1 MKRQFLKALWVVLM
15 SFTSTLH
22 AEDGNQRSA
31 LIIGLSEYG
40 YPGPSPLQGVPRDM
54 ESATKMAV
62 AMGIPKERIRFIR
75 NRDATKRHILQ
86 ALEQVADEQRD
97 GRAFVYYSGHGTRS
111 YDPIT
116 KNCVEGLL
124 TYDGQTIT
132 NSEFASALKNLT
144 QTSDKVI
151 VMLDACFSRG
161 VIQTTTR
168 SIASSIVGLTPKFSM
183 KTGGE
188 SAMCST
194 PVNTATR
201 GLFNEVTRLG
211 AIQENFVQ
219 IAAARENE
227 ASYDQA
233 EAGGLATQGI
243 RDCMLGAAKDLDRS
257 GAVSLEEIQQCAQ
270 AKIDKV
276 SRAANI
282 LPHHITVKGNRNLI
296 PVKVQKP
303 TEAPTV
309 AVVAEPVKV
318 PSVTAPVA
326 VAVTPEKP
334 PVLNV
339 EIPAPAKI
347 PSSVAGATPLPNQEI
362 TATSPVVNPV
372 KVKPPQKPIQTA
384 PTPPVPDAAAKP
396 IESPRPTTAEP
407 SPLPLPENKVL
418 ASLATLKDIESQ
430 RNPKRVVDVK
440 LARSSL
446 KIGKDA
452 LDLKIKSNHDG
463 YLYMV
468 LLGSDA
474 KSFYVL
480 FPNGLD
486 SENRVQAGKTMTFP
500 RPDWSIMANG
510 PEGRDQLLVMVSD
523 SPRKLDQLVMAAPSA
538 NEPFTYTLN
547 DISGRS
553 ALIDFLVGS
562 GVNGNSE
569 SFGAKLV
576 SIQEVK

>member
-1 MKRQFLKALWVVLM
+1 
-15 SFTSTLH
+15 
-22 AEDGNQRSA
+22 
-31 LIIGLSEYG
+31 
-40 YPGPSPLQGVPRDM
+40 M

-62 AMGIPKERIRFIR
+62 AMGIPKERIRFIQ
-75 NRDATKRHILQ
+75 NRDATKRNILQ
-86 ALEQVADEQRD
+86 ALERVADEQRD
-97 GRAFVYYSGHGTRS
+97 GRAFVYYSGHGTRG

-124 TYDGQTIT
+124 TYEGQTIT
-132 NSEFASALKNLT
+132 HSEFASTLKNLA

-161 VIQTTTR
+161 VIETTTR

-270 AKIDKV
+270 AKIDQV

-318 PSVTAPVA
+318 PSAAAPVA
-326 VAVTPEKP
+326 VAVTPAKP
-334 PVLNV
+334 PVVNV
-339 EIPAPAKI
+339 ETTAPGKT
-347 PSSVAGATPLPNQEI
+347 PSSVSVATPLPNQEI
-362 TATSPVVNPV
+362 PAISPVVNPV
-372 KVKPPQKPIQTA
+372 KVKPPQKPIQAT
-384 PTPPVPDAAAKP
+384 PTPPVPDAPAQP
-396 IESPRPTTAEP
+396 LESPRPTTAK
-407 SPLPLPENKVL
+407 PLPENKVL
-418 ASLATLKDIESQ
+418 ASFATLKDIESQ

-440 LARSSL
+440 LTRPSL
-446 KIGKDA
+446 KIGKDS

-486 SENRVQAGKTMTFP
+486 SDNRVQAGKTVTFP

-538 NEPFTYTLN
+538 SEPFTYTLN